1 MIGITLINLAL
12 ETSAADVDVNRESR
26 LTFHLVVSHVKDC
39 NVIIEPAH
47 TNVHSEPAINLW
59 YLSSD
64 T

>member
-1 MIGITLINLAL
+1 MGITLINLAL
-12 ETSAADVDVNRESR
+12 ETSTTDVVVKSESR

-47 TNVHSEPAINLW
+47 TNVHSEPAMYLL

-64 T
+64 R